1 MRRSDGVFAYQLAVV
16 VDDCLMGVNQVV
28 RGSDLLGSSARQ
40 TYLAHLLG
48 YEPPTFGHV
57 PLLVAP
63 DGRRLSKRD
72 RDLDL
77 GGLREAGLSPGGIVG
92 ALASTAGLVPAGTVA
107 TPEELIPAFSW
118 QKLADR
124 IASKG
129 EDIVVTDGFLA
140 EGFKLTLGRGHL

>member
-1 MRRSDGVFAYQLAVV
+1 M
-16 VDDCLMGVNQVV
+16 
-28 RGSDLLGSSARQ
+28 
-40 TYLAHLLG
+40 
-48 YEPPTFGHV
+48 
-57 PLLVAP
+57 
-63 DGRRLSKRD
+63 
-72 RDLDL
+72 
-77 GGLREAGLSPGGIVG
+77 IIG

-140 EGFKLTLGRGHL
+140 EGSS